1 MFDIVRLKAD
11 ASVARVGVAV
21 ALTPA
26 RRVAL
31 VFPTGASVAIAQPA
45 TLGLLATRAQ
55 AAHKHI
61 TIVGGDADLRACAVT
76 AGLAA
81 APTLDEWRAAAA
93 RDRSSTPAPALSAR
107 VRGSAASSG
116 RLRLVEAPDGW
127 NDGRDDHTS
136 DEDLMDLPMDID
148 PPDYVARLMAAE
160 DAPRGR
166 ADGVL
171 PLTPSFSRPRELRA
185 PDDVAAFAAAIRASE
200 RDEEEISDT
209 IVETSGRGYDA
220 DLAH

>member
-1 MFDIVRLKAD
+1 
-11 ASVARVGVAV
+11 
-21 ALTPA
+21 
-26 RRVAL
+26 
-31 VFPTGASVAIAQPA
+31 
-45 TLGLLATRAQ
+45 
-55 AAHKHI
+55 
-61 TIVGGDADLRACAVT
+61 
-76 AGLAA
+76 
-81 APTLDEWRAAAA
+81 
-93 RDRSSTPAPALSAR
+93 
-107 VRGSAASSG
+107 
-116 RLRLVEAPDGW
+116 
-127 NDGRDDHTS
+127 
-136 DEDLMDLPMDID
+136 MDLPMDID
-148 PPDYVARLMAAE
+148 PPDYVARLMAVE